1 MNLQRQPNG
10 SRVIKNYM
18 LIKRISGCARCGGD
32 HDDIEANKVSPR
44 GSWKGYNF
52 FTALKRN
59 KDAVKLFLGIIGA
72 INIIPPFDW
81 KTCLVTIAAGL
92 LALVVKIIMDA
103 LDFFTSDVKI

>member
-1 MNLQRQPNG
+1 M
-10 SRVIKNYM
+10 
-18 LIKRISGCARCGGD
+18 
-32 HDDIEANKVSPR
+32 
-44 GSWKGYNF
+44 
-52 FTALKRN
+52 
-59 KDAVKLFLGIIGA
+59 FLGIIGA